1 MFCSWNDLSLLQYS
15 MKLRSLAALLVL
27 VLFTNPIAQATPIIQ
42 SDAKAGFT
50 IKAESYEATVGTD
63 GYLNHLR
70 IGEQEFLLPDI
81 DISRGTYFHQ
91 GGVVKMSKT
100 TRTNAGTID
109 SEGPLASVRY
119 AFTDNGMTWTVSN
132 NSKAPMFFFAIL
144 PSSVS
149 LGADAKGR
157 FVTMPSAQN
166 WNESSWFSESSKLT
180 FLTKGSARQW
190 AWLQGSTVME
200 INLAPGEKR
209 VLELTAGKVTD
220 ADRAGMKAAGVDLGD
235 LRISSPGELQVFQ
248 RTKRTEGPV
257 KVAGKLFVNCDSVEV
272 RFSGKD
278 LNGKALKSE
287 WQTVAYNSANSTF
300 GSLYT
305 LTAGGWYTAE
315 LRALK
320 SGKEV
325 ATAKV
330 AQFGVGEVF
339 IGAGQSNSTN
349 SGGGGSN
356 LPTDGRIETKSGLVS
371 SFDGK
376 TWRIANDPQLGTHD
390 KSQGGSFWPAF
401 GDAMTARYHVPI
413 GVVVTGHGGTSINQ
427 WKSGSEL
434 FNWTL
439 GRIKELEASAVPG
452 YPSFRAL
459 LWHQGES
466 DADMKGVAYAN
477 GLGTIIR
484 EMRQQSGRNFT
495 WFVAKASYRPGK
507 PLEAPV
513 TQGQKELW
521 DKRVALVGPDT
532 DAMLGELRDHGGKG
546 IHFSKVGLKVH
557 GEAWAEKVAPWLDQQ
572 IK

>member
-1 MFCSWNDLSLLQYS
+1 MHTYLT
-15 MKLRSLAALLVL
+15 AALVILL
-27 VLFTNPIAQATPIIQ
+27 TPLGIAAP
-42 SDAKAGFT
+42 A
-50 IKAESYEATVGTD
+50 GTD
-63 GYLNHLR
+63 DTKTIL
-70 IGEQEFLLPDI
+70 
-81 DISRGTYFHQ
+81 S
-91 GGVVKMSKT
+91 VVY
-100 TRTNAGTID
+100 
-109 SEGPLASVRY
+109 P
-119 AFTDNGMTWTVSN
+119 
-132 NSKAPMFFFAIL
+132 
-144 PSSVS
+144 
-149 LGADAKGR
+149 
-157 FVTMPSAQN
+157 Q
-166 WNESSWFSESSKLT
+166 
-180 FLTKGSARQW
+180 
-190 AWLQGSTVME
+190 
-200 INLAPGEKR
+200 
-209 VLELTAGKVTD
+209 
-220 ADRAGMKAAGVDLGD
+220 
-235 LRISSPGELQVFQ
+235 ELQVFQ
-248 RTKRTEGPV
+248 RTKRNEGPIRV
-257 KVAGKLFVNCDSVEV
+257 
-272 RFSGKD
+272 SGKVTVPCDTVQVRVTGND
-278 LNGKALKSE
+278 LDGKPLKGDWVDAKYRATENGF
-287 WQTVAYNSANSTF
+287 ST
-300 GSLYT
+300 T
-305 LTAGGWYTAE
+305 LTLPAGGWYSAE
-315 LRALK
+315 FRAMK
-320 SGKEV
+320 SNNEV
-325 ATAKV
+325 ATGKV

-339 IGAGQSNSTN
+339 VGAGQSNSTN
-349 SGGGGSN
+349 CGGGGSN

-521 DKRVALVGPDT
+521 DKRVALAGPDT